1 MYDAEHIY
9 NYDPLLA
16 LESST
21 AWATDHLNLTVVAPC
36 CGNFG
41 QMNPRICTFA
51 WGSLKLQY
59 KLANQDTLETRKRTQ
74 KKERQ
79 NTRRVVYE
87 LLPLMY
93 YTSLWPLVTSSGTNH
108 FTSSFG
114 TYHSSHHLFFLM
126 FCCLHMDYSLTS
138 LIPNFKTIINQSW

>member
-1 MYDAEHIY
+1 MSNRSPEPY
-9 NYDPLLA
+9 
-16 LESST
+16 SGGS
-21 AWATDHLNLTVVAPC
+21 C

-59 KLANQDTLETRKRTQ
+59 KLANQDTLETRKKTQ

-79 NTRRVVYE
+79 NTQRVVYE

-93 YTSLWPLVTSSGTNH
+93 YTIL
-108 FTSSFG
+108 
-114 TYHSSHHLFFLM
+114 
-126 FCCLHMDYSLTS
+126 
-138 LIPNFKTIINQSW
+138 